1 MRKRYYHFNH
11 RDSIHKV
18 EPVSSAQLEKG
29 KRARPKR
36 SLVKFIL
43 LVLLLVFLVMISY
56 VAYSSISAANNV
68 LSDNIKISDIFNK
81 STLKQT
87 DGVTNILLLG
97 KGGDNHSG
105 GQLTDTILL
114 ARVRQSDKKIAL
126 ISIPRDLLVQ
136 IPHDG
141 KAKINEAYANGWNDE
156 KNKDKKADAGA
167 KLASQTVE
175 SVVGVSIH
183 YYVTVDFVGFKELVD
198 ELGGVTVYVD
208 RDINDPYYPKDTV
221 TANGGFQESTGYS
234 PFYLKAGRQVLNGST
249 ALKYARSR
257 ETTSD
262 FDRAKR
268 QQKLLLAIKEKTLSL
283 GILANPVKL
292 SEIINTLGSHI
303 KTNMNIAEMKEL
315 VNLIKE
321 ADQNQVINKVIDN
334 NPQDGL
340 LVSENDGSY
349 YLVPKAGSFIE
360 VQKLVKNI
368 FETTTVE
375 TAEIEVF
382 NGSGVSG
389 LANQFA
395 QDLKEKGFN
404 VTKIETNKD
413 IVAKS
418 VVYDGANN
426 SSASSYIK
434 SCLKGAEIK
443 SGQEGIIKIILGKD
457 YVGS

>member
-1 MRKRYYHFNH
+1 MRRRYYHFSH
-11 RDSIHKV
+11 RDDVHKV
-18 EPVSSAQLEKG
+18 EPISFAQSREG

-36 SLVKFIL
+36 SLAKSIL
-43 LVLLLVFLVMISY
+43 LALLLVFLIMIGY
-56 VAYSSISAANNV
+56 VAYSSISAASNIFSNNI
-68 LSDNIKISDIFNK
+68 SISDFLNK
-81 STLKQT
+81 SGLRQT

-97 KGGDNHSG
+97 KGGANHDG

-114 ARVRQSDKKIAL
+114 ARVRQSDKKVAL

-136 IPHDG
+136 IPSDG
-141 KAKINEAYANGWNDE
+141 KARINEAYADGWNNE

-175 SVVGVSIH
+175 NVVGIPIH
-183 YYVTVDFVGFKELVD
+183 YYVTADFIGFKELVD
-198 ELGGVTVYVD
+198 KLGGVTVNVD
-208 RDINDPYYPKDTV
+208 QDINDPHYPKDTI
-221 TANGGFQESTGYS
+221 TANGSFQESTGYS
-234 PFYLKAGRQVLNGST
+234 PFYLKAGRQVLNGDT

-292 SEIINTLGSHI
+292 SDILNTLGNHI
-303 KTNMNIAEMKEL
+303 KTNMNLAEIKGL
-315 VNLIKE
+315 VNLIQGI
-321 ADQNQVINKVIDN
+321 DQSQVINKVIDN
-334 NPQDGL
+334 SQDGL
-340 LVSENDGSY
+340 LISESDGFY
-349 YLVPKAGSFIE
+349 HLVPKAGSFIE

-375 TAEIEVF
+375 TTEIQVL
-382 NGSGVSG
+382 NGTGVNG

-395 QDLKEKGFN
+395 QDLKDKGFN

-418 VVYDGANN
+418 VIYDGASS
-426 SSASSYIK
+426 SSASTYIK
-434 SCLKGAEIK
+434 SKIKGAEIK
-443 SGQEGIIKIILGKD
+443 AGQEGIIKVILGND
-457 YVGS
+457 YGS